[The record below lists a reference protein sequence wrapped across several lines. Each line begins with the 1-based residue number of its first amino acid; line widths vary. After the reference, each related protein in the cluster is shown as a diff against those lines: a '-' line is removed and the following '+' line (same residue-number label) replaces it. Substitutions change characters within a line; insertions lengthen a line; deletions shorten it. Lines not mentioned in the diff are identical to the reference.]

1 MTNSIETILNLE
13 EDSTENTLS
22 KINVLEG
29 ELVTEDEEEGE
40 EDNSTE
46 YLEKEAIKQYD
57 DIYQAAVETF
67 NHQIDM
73 LQNVEPKY
81 SARLTEVAN
90 MLLNTALSAS
100 KLKYEVHNNKSKKVN
115 ITNNKITNNNNLI
128 TADRNEI
135 LKIIQND
142 E

>member
-135 LKIIQND
+135 LKIIQN
-142 E
+142 EE